1 MQLSEEEK
9 EVLLLT
15 ARNAIK
21 TLFGDSLQPVTD
33 IALYPNLFEKNIGAF
48 VTLKL
53 HSELRGCIG
62 YLDNSDLTLYDTIC
76 QAAGHAAFNDP
87 RFLPLSKS
95 ELALINIE
103 ISVLSSFIPIKKYED
118 IELGTHGLL
127 LDEPG
132 MRALLL
138 PQVAIENNFN
148 LNQFLIAI
156 CQKAGVDIF
165 LWQRKKLNLKVFTAT
180 IFSEKIISKESYE
193 SA

>member
-15 ARNAIK
+15 ARDAIK
-21 TLFGDSLQPVTD
+21 TLFGESQPPL
-33 IALYPNLFEKNIGAF
+33 IEISHYPNLFEKNIGAF

-53 HSELRGCIG
+53 HNELRGCIG
-62 YLDNSDLTLYDTIC
+62 YLENSNMTLLDTISK
-76 QAAGHAAFNDP
+76 AARHAAFNDP
-87 RFLPLSKS
+87 RFHPLSIS
-95 ELALINIE
+95 ELSLINIE
-103 ISVLSSFIPIKKYED
+103 ISVLSSFRPIKEYED

-138 PQVAIENNFN
+138 HQVAVENNFN
-148 LNQFLIAI
+148 LQQFLIAI

-165 LWQRKKLNLKVFTAT
+165 LWQSKKLNLKVFTAT
-180 IFSEKIISKESYE
+180 VFSEKVISKESYE